1 MDRYVAFL
9 RAINVGGHVVKMERL
24 RALFEE
30 IGFRQV
36 ETFIAS
42 GNVIFDADSD
52 EPATIETRIEDYLR
66 QALGYEVATFVRTVG
81 ELAGIV
87 NHPPFGD
94 SGAEG
99 SRQYIV
105 FLKRAPDHDATAKA
119 LSYANQSDDIQ
130 VLGREIHWLC
140 RVKLTESVFAKAPLE
155 KIVGSPVTV
164 RNLNTVQKIAAKYS

>member
-30 IGFRQV
+30 IGFRNV

-42 GNVIFDADSD
+42 GNVIFDADSGS
-52 EPATIETRIEDYLR
+52 PAALETRIEDHLR
-66 QALGYEVATFVRTVG
+66 SALGYEVATMARTVG
-81 ELAGIV
+81 ELVSIV
-87 NHPPFGD
+87 EQRPFAD
-94 SGAEG
+94 AGAEG
-99 SRQYIV
+99 TRQYIV
-105 FLKRAPDHDATAKA
+105 FLKRTPDEKAKA
-119 LSYANQSDDIQ
+119 QALTYANENDHVY